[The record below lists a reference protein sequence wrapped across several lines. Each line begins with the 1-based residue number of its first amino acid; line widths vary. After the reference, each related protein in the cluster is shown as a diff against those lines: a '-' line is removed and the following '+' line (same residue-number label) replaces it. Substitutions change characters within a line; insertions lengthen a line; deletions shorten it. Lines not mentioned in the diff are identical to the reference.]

1 MDNILAP
8 LLKQSKRFHPG
19 LVAPNYRASCAV
31 FAVRKNSGM
40 SEVDKKKAKITDEHI
55 EEARRLRAIYDKK
68 RAANR
73 KGWPSQEKIGV
84 VLGIGTQ
91 SMVGHFLGGRSA
103 LTLTAAVAFAK
114 FLGCQAEDF
123 SPRLA
128 EEQKALT
135 DAREQAR
142 HTGTASDVADALRTS
157 VQAIAEKWGI
167 NNPMDLLDPSPEA
180 RERVEHAIATAG
192 FITFHSFSPVLICQ
206 KPVVVQKSA
215 CTRKQSRFSI
225 YLVSLARASLDNP
238 LIVGLQPKP

>member
-19 LVAPNYRASCAV
+19 LVAPNYRASCTV
-31 FAVRKNSGM
+31 FAVRKNNGM

-55 EEARRLRAIYDKK
+55 EEARRLRAIYDEK

-84 VLGIGTQ
+84 DLGIGTQ
-91 SMVGHFLGGRSA
+91 SMVGHFLGGRST

-114 FLGCQAEDF
+114 FLGCQVEDF

-128 EEQKALT
+128 EKQKALT
-135 DAREQAR
+135 DAREQEQ

-192 FITFHSFSPVLICQ
+192 FKQYVA
-206 KPVVVQKSA
+206 KPNAEV
-215 CTRKQSRFSI
+215 T
-225 YLVSLARASLDNP
+225 LDDTP
-238 LIVGLQPKP
+238 TVFRSGLSDG